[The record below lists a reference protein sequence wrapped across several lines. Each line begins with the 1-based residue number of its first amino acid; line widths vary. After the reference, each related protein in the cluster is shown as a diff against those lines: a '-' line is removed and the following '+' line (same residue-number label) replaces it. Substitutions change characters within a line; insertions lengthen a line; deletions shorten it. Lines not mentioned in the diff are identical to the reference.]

1 MKILAIGD
9 ACGSLGG
16 EAVRKWLPTLKKEKR
31 IDFTVIN
38 GENSADGN
46 GITRESA
53 EMLFACGADVI
64 TGGNHSMRRKSAFS
78 LLDENDCV
86 LRPANLEG
94 EAAGKGYCLADLGYT
109 SVAVI
114 NLLGRIYLE
123 RVAASNPFIAA
134 DELIQ
139 KARADGAE
147 IIIVDFHA
155 EATSEKR
162 ALGFYLDGKIS
173 ALFGT
178 HTHVQTADDQILKN
192 GTGYITDLGMTG
204 PVDSCLGVKNEIIID
219 RLKNGARRG
228 LSRQTAERCL
238 TAAFLKLTGAS
249 GKTVDTER
257 IYIEERN

>member
-1 MKILAIGD
+1 
-9 ACGSLGG
+9 
-16 EAVRKWLPTLKKEKR
+16 
-31 IDFTVIN
+31 
-38 GENSADGN
+38 
-46 GITRESA
+46 
-53 EMLFACGADVI
+53 
-64 TGGNHSMRRKSAFS
+64 MRRKSAFS

-219 RLKNGARRG
+219 RLKNGGAARFEQADGRKMLNG
-228 LSRQTAERCL
+228 CIFEIDR
-238 TAAFLKLTGAS
+238 AS
-249 GKTVDTER
+249 GKTVYTER